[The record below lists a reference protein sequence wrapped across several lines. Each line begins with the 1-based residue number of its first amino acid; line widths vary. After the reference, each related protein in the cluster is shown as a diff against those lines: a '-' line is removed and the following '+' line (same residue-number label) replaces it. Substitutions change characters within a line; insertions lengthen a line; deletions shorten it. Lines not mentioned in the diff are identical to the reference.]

1 MLDLLHGRHFSGC
14 LYAEYGNCRVFVL
27 PCFLAATRPDL
38 FHRAVS
44 DAQKRQAPVLCTQS
58 FDWKTRGGNTWTCDR
73 VCVWVCCGGNSGSV
87 ADAKSDFVNILNET
101 SCFGTCHDPHME
113 ICFCYLRK

>member
-1 MLDLLHGRHFSGC
+1 M
-14 LYAEYGNCRVFVL
+14 
-27 PCFLAATRPDL
+27 AAARTDL
-38 FHRAVS
+38 FDRVVS